1 LSLQATGRCTNR
13 QPKVLFWRKKL
24 LPRLRETGAVQVVLC
39 PPSVTLSAVQTVLS
53 GTSLGLSAQNL
64 HWEKNG
70 AFTGEIS
77 ASMLAGLCTHVIIGH
92 SERRQYFGET
102 DETVNKKIKAALAVG
117 LTPIICV
124 GENLF
129 ENESGLTANIVSKQV
144 KAAYMGLTA
153 EDVTRTIV
161 AYEPI
166 WAIGTGK
173 TATPQYA
180 NQVIRDDVRG
190 ALAGLYGAEVASHV
204 TVQYGGSVNAANA
217 LELLSQSD
225 IDGALVGGASL
236 KAADFVKIVQAAV
249 EAKG

>member
-1 LSLQATGRCTNR
+1 MLLAQEIVAT
-13 QPKVLFWRKKL
+13 LE
-24 LPRLRETGAVQVVLC
+24 ETGAVQVVLC

-70 AFTGEIS
+70 AFTGEIC

-129 ENESGLTANIVSKQV
+129 ENKSGLTANIVSKQV
-144 KAAYMGLTA
+144 VTYMGLTA

-166 WAIGTGK
+166 WTIGTGK
-173 TATPQYA
+173 TATPEYA

-190 ALAGLYGAEVASHV
+190 ALAGLCG
-204 TVQYGGSVNAANA
+204 
-217 LELLSQSD
+217 
-225 IDGALVGGASL
+225 
-236 KAADFVKIVQAAV
+236 
-249 EAKG
+249 